1 MLREQPR
8 RRNGFSRGLESI
20 ELGVGLGLACN
31 ATSLH
36 LGELMGHFLITRVI
50 QSIVTLAVIS
60 MVVFVMARA
69 SGDPVTLLASNQAT
83 AQDIALLRQQ
93 LGLDQPLP
101 VQYWVFISNAVR
113 GNLGKSLA
121 DKGDVAQLIAE
132 RLPNSAIIGLPALFL
147 STALGM
153 ALGVAAAV
161 KRDTWVD
168 KSVRVLAV
176 LGQSMPTFW
185 LAIMAIFVFSVL
197 LRVLPTS
204 GMGTPDH
211 YVLPIAVLVFFAL
224 PMRMRLMRSS
234 LLEILATEY
243 VKQARAK
250 GLSEGAVIWRH
261 AVRNAL
267 SPQLTSFG
275 LTLAFAITGAIIV
288 ETVFSW
294 PGLGQLAYQAML
306 ARDYPLIQGTVLLV
320 AVIVIGANLLVDVL
334 YASLDPRIRY

>member
-1 MLREQPR
+1 
-8 RRNGFSRGLESI
+8 
-20 ELGVGLGLACN
+20 
-31 ATSLH
+31 
-36 LGELMGHFLITRVI
+36 MGRFLLTRVI
-50 QSIVTLAVIS
+50 QSIVTVWVIS

-69 SGDPVTLLASNQAT
+69 TGDPVTLLASTNAT

-93 LGLDQPLP
+93 LGLDQPAP
-101 VQYWVFISNAVR
+101 VQYWVFMTNAMR
-113 GNLGKSLA
+113 GNLGKSLG
-121 DKGDVAQLIAE
+121 DKGDVAQLIGE
-132 RLPNSAIIGLPALFL
+132 RLPNSAIIGVPALLL
-147 STALGM
+147 STVLGM
-153 ALGVAAAV
+153 ALGVLAAV
-161 KRDTWVD
+161 KRDTWID
-168 KSVRVLAV
+168 KSVRVVAV
-176 LGQSMPTFW
+176 LGQSMPAFW
-185 LAIMAIFVFSVL
+185 VAIMAIFIFSVT

-211 YVLPIAVLVFFAL
+211 YVLPIAVLTFFAL

-234 LLEILATEY
+234 LLEILGAEY

-250 GLSEGAVIWRH
+250 GLSEGAVVWRH

-275 LTLAFAITGAIIV
+275 LTLAFAVTGAVLV

-320 AVIVIGANLLVDVL
+320 AVLVIGANLLVDVL
-334 YASLDPRIRY
+334 YAFVDPRIRY

>member
-1 MLREQPR
+1 MGQFLL
-8 RRNGFSRGLESI
+8 SRL
-20 ELGVGLGLACN
+20 
-31 ATSLH
+31 
-36 LGELMGHFLITRVI
+36 F
-50 QSIVTLAVIS
+50 QSILTLLVIS
-60 MVVFVMARA
+60 VVVFIMARA
-69 SGDPVTLLASNQAT
+69 TGDPVTLLASQQAT
-83 AQDIALLRQQ
+83 AEDIALLKQQ

-101 VQYWVFISNAVR
+101 VQYWVFISNAAR

-121 DKGDVAQLIAE
+121 NKTDVAQQIGE
-132 RLPNSAIIGLPALFL
+132 RLPNSVAIGVPALVL
-147 STALGM
+147 STVLGVLM
-153 ALGVAAAV
+153 GVAAAV

-168 KSVRVLAV
+168 KLMRVVAA
-176 LGQSMPTFW
+176 LGQAMPAFW
-185 LAIMAIFVFSVL
+185 VSIMAIFIFSVV

-204 GMGTPDH
+204 GMGSPDH
-211 YVLPIAVLVFFAL
+211 YILPIAVLTFFAL

-234 LLEILATEY
+234 LLEILGAEY

-250 GLSEGAVIWRH
+250 GLSEGVVVWRH

-275 LTLAFAITGAIIV
+275 LTLAFAITGAVLV

-320 AVIVIGANLLVDVL
+320 AVLTIGANLLVDVL
-334 YASLDPRIRY
+334 YAYVDPRIRY